1 VLLMPAF
8 VLNTNALDLLGLK
21 SHTEGTFLPGATVT
35 FTIYDKAG
43 VAVPGETWPQV
54 MTYIEGS
61 EADFRGILPAAL
73 EMLPNKQY
81 YAHIDAAGGGE
92 RIGHWEMPFKPIIRT
107 GLAEGETNA

>member
-21 SHTEGTFLPGATVT
+21 SHTEGVFLPDAVVT
-35 FTIYDKAG
+35 FTIKDKAG
-43 VAVPGETWPQV
+43 VDVPGESWPQV
-54 MTYIEGS
+54 MTYIPGS

-73 EMLPNKQY
+73 EMTPNKVY
-81 YAHIDAAGGGE
+81 TAFIDAAGGGE

-107 GLAEGETNA
+107 GLPEGVTTA